1 MPGSVY
7 SKSFRATSFAR
18 ISEVMSARAMLTNDA
33 PIFGPHHAEVL
44 VEIVMLH
51 HHGKT
56 SHVLIEQRRHA
67 QNLARVVIDQ
77 KP

>member
-33 PIFGPHHAEVL
+33 PIFGP
-44 VEIVMLH
+44 IMLRYSSKSSCSIIM
-51 HHGKT
+51 GR
-56 SHVLIEQRRHA
+56 QA
-67 QNLARVVIDQ
+67 MF
-77 KP
+77 